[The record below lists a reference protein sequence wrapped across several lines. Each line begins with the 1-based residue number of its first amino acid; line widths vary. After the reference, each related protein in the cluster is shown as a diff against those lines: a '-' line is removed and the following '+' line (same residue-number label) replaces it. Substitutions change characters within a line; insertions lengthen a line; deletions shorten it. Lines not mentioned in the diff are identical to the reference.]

1 MHELGIVFHI
11 IDTVEQVGR
20 ENGVTQV
27 RCVTLDV
34 GQVSGI
40 EDPYLM
46 DCWRWAADRSEML
59 RGARL
64 QIETVHAVTLCD
76 ACGKTYEMTPTGY
89 LKAQEGD
96 TEFPI
101 VAAGTP
107 TCCKAMH
114 AVFEK
119 LRRDRECTS

>member
-40 EDPYLM
+40 EGPYLM

-64 QIETVHAVTLCD
+64 QIETVHAVTLCE
-76 ACGKTYEMTPTGY
+76 ACGPRG
-89 LKAQEGD
+89 APA
-96 TEFPI
+96 PI

>member
-64 QIETVHAVTLCD
+64 QIETVHAVTPAARPMILCPRG
-76 ACGKTYEMTPTGY
+76 APV
-89 LKAQEGD
+89 
-96 TEFPI
+96 PI

>member
-46 DCWRWAADRSEML
+46 DCWRWAADRTEVLSGSEL
-59 RGARL
+59 N
-64 QIETVHAVTLCD
+64 IETIRAVTHCDDCGCEYDTVAHGKICPECGGEHTWLLC
-76 ACGKTYEMTPTGY
+76 GNETMIKEIEVP
-89 LKAQEGD
+89 E
-96 TEFPI
+96 EEP
-101 VAAGTP
+101 VP
-107 TCCKAMH
+107 
-114 AVFEK
+114 
-119 LRRDRECTS
+119 

>member
-46 DCWRWAADRSEML
+46 GLLALGGGSIGDAAR
-59 RGARL
+59 R
-64 QIETVHAVTLCD
+64 
-76 ACGKTYEMTPTGY
+76 P
-89 LKAQEGD
+89 
-96 TEFPI
+96 
-101 VAAGTP
+101 VA
-107 TCCKAMH
+107 
-114 AVFEK
+114 
-119 LRRDRECTS
+119 D

>member
-46 DCWRWAADRSEML
+46 DCWPGRRIDRRCCEAPGCRLSRCLPSPCATPAARPMIL
-59 RGARL
+59 CPRGAP
-64 QIETVHAVTLCD
+64 A
-76 ACGKTYEMTPTGY
+76 
-89 LKAQEGD
+89 
-96 TEFPI
+96 PI
-101 VAAGTP
+101 VAARTP
-107 TCCKAMH
+107 TCCKAMR

>member
-1 MHELGIVFHI
+1 MILWSRWGAS
-11 IDTVEQVGR
+11 
-20 ENGVTQV
+20 GVTQV

-59 RGARL
+59 RGTRL

-76 ACGKTYEMTPTGY
+76 ACGKTY
-89 LKAQEGD
+89 D
-96 TEFPI
+96 TVPQGAPAPI

-114 AVFEK
+114 AVYEK

>member
-59 RGARL
+59 RGAGCRL
-64 QIETVHAVTLCD
+64 SG
-76 ACGKTYEMTPTGY
+76 ACRHP
-89 LKAQEGD
+89 
-96 TEFPI
+96 
-101 VAAGTP
+101 VR
-107 TCCKAMH
+107 H
-114 AVFEK
+114 
-119 LRRDRECTS
+119 LRQDL

>member
-27 RCVTLDV
+27 RSVTLDV

-46 DCWRWAADRSEML
+46 DCWRWAAAWSAHPVPSPM
-59 RGARL
+59 
-64 QIETVHAVTLCD
+64 Q
-76 ACGKTYEMTPTGY
+76 
-89 LKAQEGD
+89 
-96 TEFPI
+96 
-101 VAAGTP
+101 AG
-107 TCCKAMH
+107 
-114 AVFEK
+114 
-119 LRRDRECTS
+119 

>member
-59 RGARL
+59 RGAGCRL
-64 QIETVHAVTLCD
+64 RRCMPSPCATPAARPMILCPRG
-76 ACGKTYEMTPTGY
+76 AP
-89 LKAQEGD
+89 A
-96 TEFPI
+96 PI